1 MLPNRLIVSERGV
14 KAAFLFTHYQDY
26 EAAKTHLAAITH
38 DPSKFLYEVS
48 KEDDKDKL
56 YVAASQPTGYN
67 IYINLFEKPWKPGKL
82 FAMKIKKY
90 INWRLNWK
98 PKKSDDIQAN
108 ISVKFGELFITLKFN
123 GIHEA
128 IVKVEDIDQ
137 L

>member
-1 MLPNRLIVSERGV
+1 
-14 KAAFLFTHYQDY
+14 
-26 EAAKTHLAAITH
+26 
-38 DPSKFLYEVS
+38 
-48 KEDDKDKL
+48 
-56 YVAASQPTGYN
+56 
-67 IYINLFEKPWKPGKL
+67 
-82 FAMKIKKY
+82 MKIKKY